1 MEALTIGAILRRYWP
16 QLLMTVGS
24 LALLASVF
32 WIKAQRD
39 DARRERDN
47 LAGWQQSVQDK
58 VTIATVQPD
67 KNGQRK
73 RLDPGATL
81 AGIDAVVRDRDD
93 ARRSLDTISKE
104 TLAAKARADVA
115 DATLAQRQAEN
126 AKRLAGA
133 QAEIARLRAVR
144 STGDAGKD
152 AAQVAADSEAPW
164 KGWH

>member
-1 MEALTIGAILRRYWP
+1 MWVIALRKYWP
-16 QLLMTVGS
+16 QLLMIAGS

-32 WIKAQRD
+32 WIKSQRD
-39 DARRERDN
+39 DARAERDT
-47 LAGWQQSVQDK
+47 LASWQQSVQDK
-58 VTIATVQPD
+58 MTVATVDPD

-81 AGIDAVVRDRDD
+81 AGLDGLVRDRDD

-104 TLAAKARADVA
+104 TLAAKARADAA

-133 QAEIARLRAVR
+133 QAEIDRLRAVR

-164 KGWH
+164 KGWR